1 LSFAVRMPVAN
12 PPTLP
17 SPTGRRWA
25 GTTSLFFDEFV
36 PTSAW
41 IREVGTV
48 RLPPLA
54 TALRLRVQGEVVA
67 HPEARGS
74 ERTFPS
80 LACFVG
86 DRLVHRV
93 TPTAA
98 GPWMFEC
105 ELPAAEAVRGTELR
119 FVLGDVAWTN
129 TLAWLGRVTRFG
141 PLQRFRRQN
150 KNRQMRLK
158 RIETVAGETIFD
170 FAQRHGAYSA
180 AFARQHI
187 RLGLNV
193 VGFYNADLGIAES
206 ARCMVRAADAAR
218 LPVALVPLRL
228 PCKNPQGD
236 QTYASRLQPENPHAV
251 NVFHIDA
258 PVSGDIDHYHG
269 PAFRAGR
276 YNIGYWAWE
285 LPEFPDAW
293 VPACDYFDE
302 IWCPSDFVRESI
314 SFKVPRPVLTMPH
327 AIAFP
332 RPEGDFRPRFGL
344 PADQF
349 LFLFVYDLNSYSPRK
364 NPQAVIAAFR
374 ASGLAG
380 RGAALVIKTHNVAGN
395 EADFAALQAAV
406 ADLPGTVL
414 LDATL
419 PRAEVYQLEAA
430 CDCFVSLHRSEGF
443 GFAVAECMYLGKPVI
458 STNWSGTAEYL
469 NEHNGCPVRCELRE
483 LEQSHGPYSQGS
495 TWAEPDVAHAA
506 ECMRRVFAD
515 RALAA
520 RLGAAARATIEA
532 RFAPA
537 VVGARYRRRLE
548 AIAMF

>member
-1 LSFAVRMPVAN
+1 MSAAH
-12 PPTLP
+12 PPTPP
-17 SPTGRRWA
+17 SPTDRRWA
-25 GTTSLFFDEFV
+25 GTTGLFFDEFALF
-36 PTSAW
+36 SAW
-41 IREVGTV
+41 IREVGTA

-54 TALRLRVQGEVVA
+54 TALKLRIHGEALA
-67 HPEARGS
+67 HAEARGS
-74 ERTFPS
+74 EQAFPS

-93 TPTAA
+93 APTAA

-105 ELPAAEAVRGTELR
+105 ELPATEAARGVELR
-119 FVLGDVAWTN
+119 FVLGGVAWTN
-129 TLAWLGRVTRFG
+129 ALAWLGRVTRLG
-141 PLQRFRRQN
+141 SLQRFRRQN

-158 RIETVAGETIFD
+158 RIETAEGETIFD
-170 FAQRHGAYSA
+170 FAQRHSAYSA

-206 ARCMVRAADAAR
+206 ARCMVRAADAVS

-228 PCKNPQGD
+228 PCKNPQSD
-236 QTYASRLQPENPHAV
+236 QTYAARLQPENPHAV

-285 LPEFPDAW
+285 LPDFPDAW

-314 SFKVPRPVLTMPH
+314 SLKIPRPVLTMPH

-344 PADQF
+344 PADPF
-349 LFLFVYDLNSYSPRK
+349 LFLFVYDLNSYSARK

-395 EADFAALQAAV
+395 EADFAALRAAV
-406 ADLPGTVL
+406 ADLPGTVI

-458 STNWSGTAEYL
+458 STDWSGTAEYV
-469 NEHNGCPVRCELRE
+469 NEQNGCPVRCELRA

-515 RALAA
+515 RAFAA

-548 AIAMF
+548 AIAVF